1 MTDWKVVL
9 SDLAYGQAE
18 TDALL
23 RVLASGWLSSG
34 PEVAAFEAE
43 FATAVGT
50 QHAVAVS
57 SATAG
62 LHLALAAAG
71 IQPGDEVVQPAL
83 NFVAAANMT
92 RARGA
97 RPVFADIAS
106 LDEPTVTRETV
117 EPLLTPQTK
126 AVVVMHYGGTAAA
139 MDGLVQLCRERGLT
153 LIEDACHA
161 VGSTYGPAWSADPA
175 KPVGGL
181 GQSSCFSFFS
191 NKNLATGEGGMVATD
206 DADVAAQCRL
216 LRSHGMTTMSWQR
229 HQGHAYSYDV
239 AANGFNYRLDELHAA
254 LGRAQLAALPA
265 NNAARVAA
273 LARYRDAL
281 PEGWSLPFSSQQRPT
296 SGHLAVL
303 VAPTPEARDKAR
315 AAMADARVQTSFHYP
330 LVTSFSA
337 FTEYAGTTSLP
348 VSEEF
353 TARALTV
360 PLHPRLSEEDQDLV
374 LSLLSY

>member
-9 SDLAYGQAE
+9 SDLTYGQAE
-18 TDALL
+18 TDAVL

-34 PEVAAFEAE
+34 PEVAAFEEE
-43 FATAVGT
+43 FAAAVGT

-71 IQPGDEVVQPAL
+71 VQQGDEVVQPAL
-83 NFVAAANMT
+83 NFVATANMT
-92 RARGA
+92 RAQGA
-97 RPVFADIAS
+97 TPVFADIAS
-106 LDEPTVTRETV
+106 VDEPTVTRETV

-126 AVVVMHYGGTAAA
+126 AVVAMHYGGTAAA
-139 MDGLVQLCRERGLT
+139 MDGLVALCQERGLA

-161 VGSTYGPAWSADPA
+161 VGSTYGPTWPADPG

-206 DADVAAQCRL
+206 DADVAASCRRR
-216 LRSHGMTTMSWQR
+216 RSHGMTTMSWQR

-239 AANGFNYRLDELHAA
+239 AESGFNYRLDELHAA

-265 NNAARVAA
+265 NNAARARA
-273 LARYRDAL
+273 LARYREGL
-281 PEGWSLPFSSQQRPT
+281 PKGWSLPFSAQQRPT

-303 VAPTPEARDKAR
+303 IAPTPEERDAAR

-330 LVTSFSA
+330 LVTSFTA
-337 FTEYAGTTSLP
+337 FAEYAGSTSLA

-353 TARALTV
+353 ASRALTI
-360 PLHPRLSEEDQDLV
+360 PLHPRLSEEEQDLV
-374 LSLLSY
+374 LSLLP